1 MVRVLQFLF
10 DVLVAIVIIR
20 LISRLLFRS
29 RSAARRGTAPPQTP
43 ERSGGTL
50 VRDPQCGTY
59 IPEARAIQAR
69 TGNSV
74 LFFCSPACRDAYMA
88 AIQPVAQSRG

>member
-1 MVRVLQFLF
+1 MVRLLQFLF
-10 DVLVAIVIIR
+10 DVLVAIVVIR

-29 RSAARRGTAPPQTP
+29 RSATRRGTAPPQTP

-59 IPEARAIQAR
+59 IPESRAIR
-69 TGNSV
+69 VRDGNGY
-74 LFFCSPACRDAYMA
+74 LFFCSPVCRDAYA
-88 AIQPVAQSRG
+88 TSSQPAAQSRT

>member
-1 MVRVLQFLF
+1 MVRLLQFLF
-10 DVLVAIVIIR
+10 DVLVAIVVIR

-29 RSAARRGTAPPQTP
+29 RSATRRGTAPPQTP

-59 IPEARAIQAR
+59 IPESRAIQAR
-69 TGNSV
+69 TGNRV
-74 LFFCSPACRDAYMA
+74 LFFCSPACRDAYLA
-88 AIQPVAQSRG
+88 AIQPAAQSR